1 VEDVSVSELSVVP
14 SSTDPGAVARWAE
27 RLARWAQSG
36 LSASAFCNAERITK
50 SNFFRWKRRL
60 TGTAPRPRAAPP
72 SAAVVPIR
80 LTSEAEPARLGSV
93 ELVRPSGT
101 VLRFP
106 ADARPELIVAVVR
119 GLEGHPC

>member
-1 VEDVSVSELSVVP
+1 MSELSAAP
-14 SSTDPGAVARWAE
+14 SGTDPGAAARWAE

-36 LSASAFCNAERITK
+36 LSASAFCTAERIAK

-60 TGTAPRPRAAPP
+60 AGTAPRPPVAPPP

-119 GLEGHPC
+119 GLEERSC

>member
-1 VEDVSVSELSVVP
+1 VEDVSVSESSVVP
-14 SSTDPGAVARWAE
+14 SGTDPGAVARWTE

-36 LSASAFCNAERITK
+36 LSANAFCTAERITK

-60 TGTAPRPRAAPP
+60 TGTAPRPRAAPL

-80 LTSEAEPARLGSV
+80 LTPEAEPPRLGGV

-106 ADARPELIVAVVR
+106 ADAPPELIVAILR
-119 GLEGHPC
+119 GLEERPC